1 MRKKIVK
8 WEEFF
13 IFDDGTRESMWEIT
27 RKPGKN
33 LLDHELKMLGD
44 SAPKDKYYVR
54 VLTYADGATE
64 EI

>member
-1 MRKKIVK
+1 MSKKIVK

-27 RKPGKN
+27 RKSGKN
-33 LLDHELKMLGD
+33 LLAHELNMLDNTGG
-44 SAPKDKYYVR
+44 KDKYYVR
-54 VLTYADGATE
+54 IITYSDGTTE